1 MADPLLEAGG
11 FPKLAVQM
19 IRVGE
24 ETGQLQEMLLQVADA
39 YDGEVQTAVKRM
51 LTLLEPA
58 LILGLGVIIAGI
70 IMSILVAILS
80 LNELAF

>member
-1 MADPLLEAGG
+1 
-11 FPKLAVQM
+11 M

-24 ETGQLQEMLLQVADA
+24 ETGQLQEMLIQVADT
-39 YDGEVQTAVKRM
+39 YDSEVQSTVKRL

-80 LNELAF
+80 LNDLGF

>member
-1 MADPLLEAGG
+1 
-11 FPKLAVQM
+11 
-19 IRVGE
+19 
-24 ETGQLQEMLLQVADA
+24 
-39 YDGEVQTAVKRM
+39 

-58 LILGLGVIIAGI
+58 LILGLGVVIAGI